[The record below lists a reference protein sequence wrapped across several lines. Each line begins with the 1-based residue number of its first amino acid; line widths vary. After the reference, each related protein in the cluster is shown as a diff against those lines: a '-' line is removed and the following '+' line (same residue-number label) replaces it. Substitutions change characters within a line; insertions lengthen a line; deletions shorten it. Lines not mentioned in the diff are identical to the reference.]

1 MAERFPEQEADPPRP
16 VAFTHQWYRQFFQE
30 LRGKSSQ
37 FRSFSTSLDDGDV
50 VLRHNVDLSID
61 AAVTIAR
68 IQAGLGIESPG
79 PSPCVPVPA

>member
-1 MAERFPEQEADPPRP
+1 MAERFPEQETDPPGP

-30 LRGKSSQ
+30 LRANGCQ
-37 FRSFSTSLDDGDV
+37 FRSFSMSLDDGDV
-50 VLRHNVDLSID
+50 VLRHDVDLPID

-79 PSPCVPVPA
+79 PPSCVPVPA